1 MDIIEKLRDVIFYL
15 GLMTPTCFE
24 SLVVD
29 LNFSDTDCVK
39 SGVSKT
45 LGLGIVVGSS
55 LVKVPQVLK
64 IMASGSAEG
73 ISFMSVLLELIAI
86 TFSGVYGYSNN
97 FPFSAYGESLFLAIQ
112 TGIIAMLVL
121 AYSRGKLSAMIF
133 LYFYAGKFCLTI
145 KSVLSLLLSG
155 AVWALMN
162 PHITPAEVLWYG
174 QASNIPMILLGKKMI
189 LTFILID
196 LFSIIMIF

>member
-133 LYFYAGKFCLTI
+133 LYFYAGKFCLTL

-189 LTFILID
+189 MTFILID
-196 LFSIIMIF
+196 LLSKTTIL

>member
-112 TGIIAMLVL
+112 TEIIAMLVL

-133 LYFYAGKFCLTI
+133 LYFYAGKFCLTL

-174 QASNIPMILLGKKMI
+174 QASNIPMILLGEKMI

-196 LFSIIMIF
+196 LLSIIMIL

>member
-133 LYFYAGKFCLTI
+133 LYFYAGKFCLTL

-174 QASNIPMILLGKKMI
+174 QASNIPMILLGKKIIM
-189 LTFILID
+189 TFILID
-196 LFSIIMIF
+196 LLSIIMIL

>member
-133 LYFYAGKFCLTI
+133 LYFYAGKFCLTL

-196 LFSIIMIF
+196 LLSIIMIL